1 MLAKSLQQPRQQN
14 RTPKRLLLPPFVIAL
29 ASADRHSEN
38 VSVKSVV
45 VSELKLRDVQRH
57 IFGAD
62 FVEAADNPALEDRP
76 KTF

>member
-1 MLAKSLQQPRQQN
+1 MRQPALTYTDR
-14 RTPKRLLLPPFVIAL
+14 RSEDVRILPI
-29 ASADRHSEN
+29 
-38 VSVKSVV
+38 VV
-45 VSELKLRDVQRH
+45 AELKLRDVQRH